1 MILIKLYV
9 GGESGNNARVCEYN
23 WIINIREQCLNKN
36 IKFYFKQTG
45 ARFLKDGKL
54 YKIERKYQHSNAKK
68 ANINIE

>member
-9 GGESGNNARVCEYN
+9 GGESGNNTRVCDFN
-23 WIINIREQCLNKN
+23 WIMNIREQCLNKN